1 MRRSSDN
8 KIVLIDFGAVKE
20 IDVLTTNQQGA
31 TTLTVAVGTPGYMPS
46 EQSNGKPKL
55 SSDIYAVGMVGIRA
69 LTGKDPHNL
78 LTDSKTGNVVWRNEA
93 QVSNHLA
100 NILDKMVHEYFPQR
114 YENAMEALDVLQEAT
129 VKVNPPKP
137 RQTSTAKR
145 TVNVNPS
152 QPLPN
157 QNIIQLGSLAGSGSV
172 EGFLNQKRP
181 KISIETF
188 STVTVNRRGEIIS
201 RPQGQ
206 AEVTT
211 ENIGN
216 GVSLEMVKIPGG
228 SFLMGSPDTQ
238 SGGQRD
244 EGPQHYV
251 DVPEFFMGKY
261 AVTQG
266 QWEAVMGNNPSSFKG
281 ASRPVEEV
289 SWYDATK
296 FCQKLSQI
304 TGKKYSLPSE
314 SQWEY
319 ACRAGTTTPFY
330 FGETITSKLAN
341 YGGRF
346 FTYADA
352 PKGEYRGQTTN
363 VGIFPPNAFGLYDM
377 HGNVWEWC
385 ADEWHR
391 NYNGA
396 PTDGSVWLDGDK
408 DRAPLRGG
416 SWARDPS
423 YCRSAIRGIYGRRVD
438 HGNDAGF
445 RVVCDGGRT
454 L

>member
-1 MRRSSDN
+1 
-8 KIVLIDFGAVKE
+8 
-20 IDVLTTNQQGA
+20 
-31 TTLTVAVGTPGYMPS
+31 
-46 EQSNGKPKL
+46 
-55 SSDIYAVGMVGIRA
+55 
-69 LTGKDPHNL
+69 
-78 LTDSKTGNVVWRNEA
+78 
-93 QVSNHLA
+93 
-100 NILDKMVHEYFPQR
+100 
-114 YENAMEALDVLQEAT
+114 
-129 VKVNPPKP
+129 
-137 RQTSTAKR
+137 
-145 TVNVNPS
+145 
-152 QPLPN
+152 
-157 QNIIQLGSLAGSGSV
+157 V

-330 FGETITSKLAN
+330 FGKTITSKLVN
-341 YGGRF
+341 YDCDY
-346 FTYADA
+346 TYADA
-352 PKGEYRGQTTN
+352 PKGKYRKETTN
-363 VGIFPPNAFGLYDM
+363 VGIFLPNAFGLYDM

-385 ADEWHR
+385 ADEWHI
-391 NYNGA
+391 NYDGA

-408 DRAPLRGG
+408 DRSPLRGG
-416 SWARDPS
+416 SWADVPDN
-423 YCRSAIRGIYGRRVD
+423 CRSAIRLNYYWR
-438 HGNDAGF
+438 DALSNATGF
-445 RVVCDGGRT
+445 RVVCDGRRT